1 MRPQLPARWT
11 SSKVATHKRPSEV
24 KSGKAPTPWPHYY
37 VDVGFREEEEK
48 GKESRVKTFLRSV
61 SVLDKWLKDNDG
73 KLEDEVRVQ
82 RVKHWREEAIE
93 QLRRK
98 LNLSRR

>member
-1 MRPQLPARWT
+1 
-11 SSKVATHKRPSEV
+11 
-24 KSGKAPTPWPHYY
+24 
-37 VDVGFREEEEK
+37 
-48 GKESRVKTFLRSV
+48 
-61 SVLDKWLKDNDG
+61 VLDKWLKDNDG

-82 RVKHWREEAIE
+82 RIKHWREEAIE